1 MQVFVYTNNFYFCT
15 CRSELIWIPHQSTRF
30 ARMVFRSACA
40 YTEGP
45 GLTFRQALA
54 LGGHVRK
61 GEKGTTV
68 VYADPSALWL
78 APAAGPRVA
87 GDPELIPFRP
97 PSFDLEELAS
107 DLRVEDGVIEPDELD
122 RLRSLQL
129 LAPRLVLDAQLR
141 AVGFQISE
149 EV

>member
-1 MQVFVYTNNFYFCT
+1 
-15 CRSELIWIPHQSTRF
+15 
-30 ARMVFRSACA
+30 MVFRSACA

-78 APAAGPRVA
+78 APAAAPRVA
-87 GDPELIPFRP
+87 GDPELIPFRQ
-97 PSFDLEELAS
+97 PSFDQ
-107 DLRVEDGVIEPDELD
+107 RVRTAVWIVTRPG
-122 RLRSLQL
+122 
-129 LAPRLVLDAQLR
+129 PRPR
-141 AVGFQISE
+141 H
-149 EV
+149 

>member
-1 MQVFVYTNNFYFCT
+1 MIQVFAYTNDFYFCT

-61 GEKGTTV
+61 GEKGMTV

-78 APAAGPRVA
+78 APAAAPRVA
-87 GDPELIPFRP
+87 GDPELIPFRQ
-97 PSFDLEELAS
+97 PSFDQ
-107 DLRVEDGVIEPDELD
+107 RVRTAVWIVTRPG
-122 RLRSLQL
+122 
-129 LAPRLVLDAQLR
+129 PRPR
-141 AVGFQISE
+141 H
-149 EV
+149 